1 VHSVE
6 CCELR
11 SIGTELRKL
20 RARAREREG
29 QLSCG
34 VFALHAV
41 PHPSFK
47 AAEAAA
53 ASQQRQAKPGKQAL
67 AHSVATAKA
76 ELKRRAKKKK
86 GEEGGKSVVQ
96 LLQSLLSLQ
105 LTESISPTHHLKNIC
120 CLPLVSACC

>member
-1 VHSVE
+1 MHSVK

-20 RARAREREG
+20 RAREREG

-41 PHPSFK
+41 VCQASSFLQTRGSSK
-47 AAEAAA
+47 
-53 ASQQRQAKPGKQAL
+53 QRQAKPAQQASKQAL

-86 GEEGGKSVVQ
+86 
-96 LLQSLLSLQ
+96 
-105 LTESISPTHHLKNIC
+105 
-120 CLPLVSACC
+120 